1 MAGKRIFFDAFS
13 TPIPET
19 ASASVGSL
27 VIIQPPDE
35 QLLPMENQWK
45 TSGKTDQ

>member
-1 MAGKRIFFDAFS
+1 MTGKRIYFDAFS

-19 ASASVGSL
+19 ASLGSL

-45 TSGKTDQ
+45 TNGKIDQ